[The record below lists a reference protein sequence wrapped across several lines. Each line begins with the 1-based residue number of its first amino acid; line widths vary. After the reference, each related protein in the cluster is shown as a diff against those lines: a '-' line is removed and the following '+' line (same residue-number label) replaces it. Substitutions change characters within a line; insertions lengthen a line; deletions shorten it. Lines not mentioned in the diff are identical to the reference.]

1 MTSIIW
7 TYQQVKTW
15 RSWTG
20 SCPVCGRRVRR
31 ARTFAHTV
39 SPFHPAV
46 TLGMDLRAA
55 ERAVRDA
62 VQAEADAWVPD
73 FTHAAC
79 AGCRLQDGEEAAA

>member
-1 MTSIIW
+1 MSSIIW

-15 RSWTG
+15 RSRTG

-73 FTHAAC
+73 FTHDAC
-79 AGCRLQDGEEAAA
+79 ADQGTSEAKEAA